1 MQLFGLQ
8 SREKQSAFF
17 LLNIKKGSVKLDNV
31 GKGTLQSQ
39 MKPSK
44 PDNLKAKH

>member
-31 GKGTLQSQ
+31 GKGTLQIH

-44 PDNLKAKH
+44 PDNFKAKH